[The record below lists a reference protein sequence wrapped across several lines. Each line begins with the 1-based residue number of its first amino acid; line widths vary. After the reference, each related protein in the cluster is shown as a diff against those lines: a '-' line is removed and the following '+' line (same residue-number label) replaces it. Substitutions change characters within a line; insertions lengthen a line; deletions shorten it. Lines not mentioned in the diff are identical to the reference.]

1 LTTPFLS
8 IVIPAHNEESR
19 LPQTLEK
26 IFTYLETQEYT
37 AEVLIVE
44 NGSSDKTLK
53 IAGEYAARLENLRV
67 FHEENPGKGNAIKRG
82 MLEAF
87 GDYRFMCDADLSM
100 PIEELEKFMP
110 SGEPGF
116 NIAIASR
123 EAEGA
128 VRYNEPEYR
137 HLGGRLINLA
147 IRMLILPGLQDTQCG
162 FKCFR
167 ADVANAIFPSQSISG
182 WSFDIEILFIARKR
196 GYKIQEVPIHW
207 YFDPETKLRAFNDA
221 LRMVHDIFL
230 IHWNNLRG
238 LYDPQK

>member
-1 LTTPFLS
+1 MTTPFLS

-19 LPQTLEK
+19 LPQTLEQ
-26 IFTYLETQEYT
+26 IFSYLGTQEYT

-44 NGSSDKTLK
+44 NGSSDRTLE
-53 IAGEYAARLENLRV
+53 IAHEYAAQQENLRV
-67 FHEENPGKGNAIKRG
+67 LHEENPGKGNAIKRG
-82 MLEAF
+82 MLEAS
-87 GDYRFMCDADLSM
+87 GNYRFMCDADLSM
-100 PIEELEKFMP
+100 PITELEKFIP
-110 SGEPGF
+110 ASDTGY

-147 IRMLILPGLQDTQCG
+147 IRLLILPGLHDTQCG

-167 ADVANAIFPSQSISG
+167 EDAAEAIFPYQSVSG
-182 WSFDIEILFIARKR
+182 WSFDIEILFIARKH
-196 GYKIQEVPIHW
+196 GYNIQEVPIHW
-207 YFDPETKLRAFNDA
+207 YFDPDTKLRAINDA
-221 LRMVHDIFL
+221 LRMFQDIFL

-238 LYDPQK
+238 RYDSQN